1 MKCAPGERSAFRAF
15 HLAVESL
22 VPQVIGDAARTTH
35 GKAPQKDLQDQ
46 HNTGRG
52 RWIQPESPACW
63 DQQDQPSSGFVPA
76 KQFDPGLKSCRAAD
90 HNQRDLKNPSQG
102 LMVPAV
108 SGRVVFL
115 PALTLMLDAEAPA
128 KPTEQNNG
136 LPQAANA
143 EQRRIAAID
152 IGTNSFHLLVAAV
165 DPTLR
170 TFRIIQAEK
179 VTTRLGERDPVT
191 GELTAAAMQRGYET
205 LRQFRDLSASHQVEQ
220 IVTAATSAVREAPNG
235 RDFLQTVL
243 DDLDM
248 EVDLVSGPEEARLI
262 YLGVLSGMPFGDRPH
277 LLLDIGG
284 GSTELIL
291 ADGRDARALT
301 STRVGAV
308 RLQRDFVRDDPM
320 PPKRRAFLQA
330 FIQGSLEP
338 AVDKVRRR
346 IKPGERPVLVAT
358 SGTAMAIGSL
368 AASEEERPPRKLHGY
383 RLTRERLDRVVD
395 RLITMTPAQ
404 RRELAP
410 INDRRAEI
418 IVPGALILQTTMKML
433 GVEDLV
439 LSERALREG
448 LIVDWMLRHGLLEDR
463 FSFQSSIRQRTVI
476 HQVQRFAVNQSR
488 AERVANHAL
497 SLFDATGGVMHDD
510 SGEGRELLW
519 AAAMLHSCGQHINI
533 SAYHKHSWY
542 LIRHGELLGYSEA
555 EHLMVA
561 AIARYH
567 RRSLPKKRH
576 ESWQVLATRENR
588 RCVHQMAILLRLAAA
603 LDRRPEPVISA
614 LRIHAVKGVLHLE
627 LVPDRVNQ
635 NVSLE
640 QWSLE
645 SCSEVVW
652 EAVGVK
658 LRVSVQG

>member
-1 MKCAPGERSAFRAF
+1 MAS
-15 HLAVESL
+15 
-22 VPQVIGDAARTTH
+22 
-35 GKAPQKDLQDQ
+35 
-46 HNTGRG
+46 
-52 RWIQPESPACW
+52 
-63 DQQDQPSSGFVPA
+63 
-76 KQFDPGLKSCRAAD
+76 
-90 HNQRDLKNPSQG
+90 
-102 LMVPAV
+102 AV
-108 SGRVVFL
+108 SGRVDFIA
-115 PALTLMLDAEAPA
+115 ALTLMLDAKAPA
-128 KPTEQNNG
+128 QPTEQNNG
-136 LPQAANA
+136 ASQAVNA
-143 EQRRIAAID
+143 DQRRIAAID

-165 DPTLR
+165 DPKLR

-179 VTTRLGERDPVT
+179 ATTRLGERDPET
-191 GELTAAAMQRGYET
+191 GELTAAAMQRGLET
-205 LRQFRDLSASHQVEQ
+205 LRQFRDLAASHRVEQ

-235 RDFLQTVL
+235 RDFLQTIL
-243 DDLDM
+243 DDLGM

-320 PPKRRAFLQA
+320 PPQRRSFLQA

-346 IKPGERPVLVAT
+346 IKPGETPVLVAT

-383 RLTRERLDRVVD
+383 RVTRQSLNQVVD

-433 GVEDLV
+433 GVEEFV

-448 LIVDWMLRHGLLEDR
+448 LIVDWMLRQGLLEDR

-488 AERVANHAL
+488 AERVASHAL
-497 SLFDATGGVMHDD
+497 SLYDATRGVMHDD

-519 AAAMLHSCGQHINI
+519 AAAMLHTCGQHINI
-533 SAYHKHSWY
+533 SAYHKHTWY

-576 ESWQVLATRENR
+576 ESWQLVATRDNR
-588 RCVHQMAILLRLAAA
+588 RCVHQMALLLRLAAA

-614 LRIHAVKGVLHLE
+614 LRIHAVKGSLDLE
-627 LVPDRVNQ
+627 IVPERVNQ

-645 SCSEVVW
+645 GCAEVVK
-652 EAVGVK
+652 EAVGVN
-658 LRVSVQG
+658 LRVRVQG

>member
-1 MKCAPGERSAFRAF
+1 MAS
-15 HLAVESL
+15 
-22 VPQVIGDAARTTH
+22 
-35 GKAPQKDLQDQ
+35 
-46 HNTGRG
+46 
-52 RWIQPESPACW
+52 
-63 DQQDQPSSGFVPA
+63 
-76 KQFDPGLKSCRAAD
+76 
-90 HNQRDLKNPSQG
+90 
-102 LMVPAV
+102 AV
-108 SGRVVFL
+108 SGRVDFIA
-115 PALTLMLDAEAPA
+115 ALTLMLDAKAPA
-128 KPTEQNNG
+128 QPTEQNNG
-136 LPQAANA
+136 ASQAVNA
-143 EQRRIAAID
+143 DQRRIAAID

-165 DPTLR
+165 DPKLR

-179 VTTRLGERDPVT
+179 ATTRLGERDPET
-191 GELTAAAMQRGYET
+191 GELTAAAMQRGLET
-205 LRQFRDLSASHQVEQ
+205 LRQFRDLAASHRVEQ

-235 RDFLQTVL
+235 RDFLQTIL
-243 DDLDM
+243 DDLGM

-320 PPKRRAFLQA
+320 PPQRRSFLQA

-346 IKPGERPVLVAT
+346 IKPGETPVLVAT

-368 AASEEERPPRKLHGY
+368 AASEEERLPRKLHGY
-383 RLTRERLDRVVD
+383 RVTRQSLNQVVD

-433 GVEDLV
+433 GVEEFV

-448 LIVDWMLRHGLLEDR
+448 LIVDWMLRQGLLEDR
-463 FSFQSSIRQRTVI
+463 FSFQSSIRQRTVL

-488 AERVANHAL
+488 AERVASHAL
-497 SLFDATGGVMHDD
+497 SLYDATRGVMHDD

-519 AAAMLHSCGQHINI
+519 AAAMLHTCGQHINI
-533 SAYHKHSWY
+533 SAYHKHTWY

-576 ESWQVLATRENR
+576 ESWQLVATRDNR
-588 RCVHQMAILLRLAAA
+588 RCVHQMALLLRLAAA

-614 LRIHAVKGVLHLE
+614 LRIHAVKGSLDLE
-627 LVPDRVNQ
+627 IVPERVNQ

-645 SCSEVVW
+645 GCAEVVK
-652 EAVGVK
+652 EAVGVN
-658 LRVSVQG
+658 LRVRVQG

>member
-1 MKCAPGERSAFRAF
+1 MAS
-15 HLAVESL
+15 
-22 VPQVIGDAARTTH
+22 
-35 GKAPQKDLQDQ
+35 
-46 HNTGRG
+46 
-52 RWIQPESPACW
+52 
-63 DQQDQPSSGFVPA
+63 
-76 KQFDPGLKSCRAAD
+76 
-90 HNQRDLKNPSQG
+90 
-102 LMVPAV
+102 AV
-108 SGRVVFL
+108 SVRVDFIA
-115 PALTLMLDAEAPA
+115 ALTLMLDAKAPA
-128 KPTEQNNG
+128 QPTEQTNG
-136 LPQAANA
+136 VSQAVNA
-143 EQRRIAAID
+143 DLRRIAAID

-165 DPTLR
+165 DPKLR

-179 VTTRLGERDPVT
+179 ATTRLGERDPET
-191 GELTAAAMQRGYET
+191 GELTAAAMQRGLET
-205 LRQFRDLSASHQVEQ
+205 LRQFRDLAASHRVEQ

-235 RDFLQTVL
+235 RDFLQTIL
-243 DDLDM
+243 DDLGM

-320 PPKRRAFLQA
+320 PPQRRSFLQA

-346 IKPGERPVLVAT
+346 IKPGETPVLVAT

-368 AASEEERPPRKLHGY
+368 AASEEARPPRKLHGY
-383 RLTRERLDRVVD
+383 CVTRQSLNQVVD

-433 GVEDLV
+433 GVEEFV

-448 LIVDWMLRHGLLEDR
+448 LIVDWMLRQGLLEDR
-463 FSFQSSIRQRTVI
+463 FSFQSSIRQRTVL

-488 AERVANHAL
+488 AERVASHAL
-497 SLFDATGGVMHDD
+497 SLYDATRGVMHDD

-519 AAAMLHSCGQHINI
+519 AAAMLHTCGQHINI
-533 SAYHKHSWY
+533 SAYHKHTWY

-576 ESWQVLATRENR
+576 ESWQLVATRDNR
-588 RCVHQMAILLRLAAA
+588 RCVHQMALLLRLAAA

-614 LRIHAVKGVLHLE
+614 LRIHAVKGILDLE
-627 LVPDRVNQ
+627 IVPERVNQ

-645 SCSEVVW
+645 GCAEVVK
-652 EAVGVK
+652 EAVGVN
-658 LRVSVQG
+658 LRVRVQG

>member
-1 MKCAPGERSAFRAF
+1 MAS
-15 HLAVESL
+15 
-22 VPQVIGDAARTTH
+22 
-35 GKAPQKDLQDQ
+35 
-46 HNTGRG
+46 
-52 RWIQPESPACW
+52 
-63 DQQDQPSSGFVPA
+63 
-76 KQFDPGLKSCRAAD
+76 
-90 HNQRDLKNPSQG
+90 
-102 LMVPAV
+102 AV
-108 SGRVVFL
+108 SGRVDSIA
-115 PALTLMLDAEAPA
+115 ALTLMLDAKAPA
-128 KPTEQNNG
+128 QPTEQNNG
-136 LPQAANA
+136 ASQAVNA
-143 EQRRIAAID
+143 DLRRIAAID

-165 DPTLR
+165 DPKLR

-179 VTTRLGERDPVT
+179 ATTRLGERDPET
-191 GELTAAAMQRGYET
+191 GELTEAAMQRGLET
-205 LRQFRDLSASHQVEQ
+205 LRQFRDLAASHRVEQ

-235 RDFLQTVL
+235 RDFLQTIL
-243 DDLDM
+243 DDLGM

-320 PPKRRAFLQA
+320 PPQRRSFLQA

-346 IKPGERPVLVAT
+346 IKPGETPVLVAT

-383 RLTRERLDRVVD
+383 RVTRQSLNQVVD

-433 GVEDLV
+433 GVEEFV

-448 LIVDWMLRHGLLEDR
+448 LIVDWMLRQGLLEDR
-463 FSFQSSIRQRTVI
+463 FSFQSSIRQRTVL

-488 AERVANHAL
+488 AERVASHAL
-497 SLFDATGGVMHDD
+497 SLYDATRGVMHDD

-519 AAAMLHSCGQHINI
+519 AAAMLHTCGQHINI
-533 SAYHKHSWY
+533 SAYHKHTWY

-576 ESWQVLATRENR
+576 ESWQLVATRDNR
-588 RCVHQMAILLRLAAA
+588 RCVHQMALLLRLAAA

-614 LRIHAVKGVLHLE
+614 LRIHAVKGSLDLE
-627 LVPDRVNQ
+627 IVPERVNQ

-645 SCSEVVW
+645 GCAEVVK
-652 EAVGVK
+652 EAVGVN
-658 LRVSVQG
+658 LRVRVQG

>member
-1 MKCAPGERSAFRAF
+1 MAS
-15 HLAVESL
+15 
-22 VPQVIGDAARTTH
+22 
-35 GKAPQKDLQDQ
+35 
-46 HNTGRG
+46 
-52 RWIQPESPACW
+52 
-63 DQQDQPSSGFVPA
+63 
-76 KQFDPGLKSCRAAD
+76 
-90 HNQRDLKNPSQG
+90 
-102 LMVPAV
+102 AV
-108 SGRVVFL
+108 SGRVDFIA
-115 PALTLMLDAEAPA
+115 ALTLMLDAKAPA
-128 KPTEQNNG
+128 QPTEQNNG
-136 LPQAANA
+136 ASQAVNA
-143 EQRRIAAID
+143 DQRRIAAID

-165 DPTLR
+165 DPKLR

-179 VTTRLGERDPVT
+179 ATTRLGERDPET
-191 GELTAAAMQRGYET
+191 GELTEAAMQRGLET
-205 LRQFRDLSASHQVEQ
+205 LRQFRDLAASHRVEQ

-235 RDFLQTVL
+235 RDFLQTIL
-243 DDLDM
+243 DDLGM

-320 PPKRRAFLQA
+320 PPQRRSFLQA

-346 IKPGERPVLVAT
+346 IKPGETPVLVAT

-383 RLTRERLDRVVD
+383 CVTRQSLNQVVD

-404 RRELAP
+404 RRDLAP

-433 GVEDLV
+433 GVGEFV

-448 LIVDWMLRHGLLEDR
+448 LIVDWMLRQGLLEDR
-463 FSFQSSIRQRTVI
+463 FSFQSSIRQRTVL

-488 AERVANHAL
+488 AERVASHAL
-497 SLFDATGGVMHDD
+497 SLYDATRGVMHDD

-519 AAAMLHSCGQHINI
+519 AAAMLHTCGQHINI
-533 SAYHKHSWY
+533 SAYHKHTWY

-576 ESWQVLATRENR
+576 ESWQLVATRDNR
-588 RCVHQMAILLRLAAA
+588 RCVHQMALLLRLAAA

-614 LRIHAVKGVLHLE
+614 LRIHAVKGSLDLE
-627 LVPDRVNQ
+627 IVPERVNQ

-645 SCSEVVW
+645 GCAEVVK
-652 EAVGVK
+652 EAVGVN
-658 LRVSVQG
+658 LRVRVQG

>member
-1 MKCAPGERSAFRAF
+1 MAS
-15 HLAVESL
+15 
-22 VPQVIGDAARTTH
+22 
-35 GKAPQKDLQDQ
+35 
-46 HNTGRG
+46 
-52 RWIQPESPACW
+52 
-63 DQQDQPSSGFVPA
+63 
-76 KQFDPGLKSCRAAD
+76 
-90 HNQRDLKNPSQG
+90 
-102 LMVPAV
+102 AV
-108 SGRVVFL
+108 SGRVDSIA
-115 PALTLMLDAEAPA
+115 ALTLMLDAKAPA
-128 KPTEQNNG
+128 QPTEQNNG
-136 LPQAANA
+136 ASQAVNA
-143 EQRRIAAID
+143 DQRRIAAID

-165 DPTLR
+165 DPKLR

-179 VTTRLGERDPVT
+179 ATTRLGERDPET
-191 GELTAAAMQRGYET
+191 GELTAAAMQRGLET
-205 LRQFRDLSASHQVEQ
+205 LRQFRDLAASHRVEQ

-235 RDFLQTVL
+235 RDFLQTIL
-243 DDLDM
+243 DDLGM

-320 PPKRRAFLQA
+320 PPQRRTFLQA

-346 IKPGERPVLVAT
+346 IKPGETPVLVAT

-383 RLTRERLDRVVD
+383 RVTLQRLNKVVD

-433 GVEDLV
+433 GVEEFV

-448 LIVDWMLRHGLLEDR
+448 LIVDWMLRQGLLEDR
-463 FSFQSSIRQRTVI
+463 FSFQSSIRQRTVM
-476 HQVQRFAVNQSR
+476 HQLQRFAVNQSR
-488 AERVANHAL
+488 AERVASHAL
-497 SLFDATGGVMHDD
+497 SLYDATRGVMHDD

-519 AAAMLHSCGQHINI
+519 AAAMLHTCGQHINI
-533 SAYHKHSWY
+533 SAYHKHTWY

-576 ESWQVLATRENR
+576 ESWQLVATRDNR
-588 RCVHQMAILLRLAAA
+588 RCVHQMALLLRLAAA

-614 LRIHAVKGVLHLE
+614 LRIHAVKGSLDLE
-627 LVPDRVNQ
+627 IVPERVNQ

-645 SCSEVVW
+645 GCAEVVK
-652 EAVGVK
+652 EAVGVN
-658 LRVSVQG
+658 LRVRVQG

>member
-1 MKCAPGERSAFRAF
+1 MTS
-15 HLAVESL
+15 
-22 VPQVIGDAARTTH
+22 
-35 GKAPQKDLQDQ
+35 
-46 HNTGRG
+46 
-52 RWIQPESPACW
+52 
-63 DQQDQPSSGFVPA
+63 
-76 KQFDPGLKSCRAAD
+76 
-90 HNQRDLKNPSQG
+90 
-102 LMVPAV
+102 AV
-108 SGRVVFL
+108 SVRVDFIA
-115 PALTLMLDAEAPA
+115 ALTLMLDAKAPA
-128 KPTEQNNG
+128 QPTEQNNG
-136 LPQAANA
+136 ASQAVNA
-143 EQRRIAAID
+143 DQRRIAAID

-165 DPTLR
+165 DPKLR

-179 VTTRLGERDPVT
+179 ATTRLGERDPET
-191 GELTAAAMQRGYET
+191 GELTAAAMQRGLET
-205 LRQFRDLSASHQVEQ
+205 LRQFRDLAASHRVEQ

-235 RDFLQTVL
+235 RDFLQTIL
-243 DDLDM
+243 DDLGM

-320 PPKRRAFLQA
+320 PPQRRSFLQA

-346 IKPGERPVLVAT
+346 IKPGETPVLVAT

-383 RLTRERLDRVVD
+383 CVTRQSLNQVVD
-395 RLITMTPAQ
+395 RLITMTPEQ

-433 GVEDLV
+433 GVEEFL

-448 LIVDWMLRHGLLEDR
+448 LIVDWMLRQGLLEDR
-463 FSFQSSIRQRTVI
+463 FSFQSSIRQRTVL

-488 AERVANHAL
+488 AERVASHAL
-497 SLFDATGGVMHDD
+497 SLYDATRGVMHDD

-519 AAAMLHSCGQHINI
+519 AAAMLHTCGQHINI
-533 SAYHKHSWY
+533 SAYHKHTWY

-576 ESWQVLATRENR
+576 ESWQLVATRDNR
-588 RCVHQMAILLRLAAA
+588 RCVHQMALLLRLAAA

-614 LRIHAVKGVLHLE
+614 LRIHAVKGSLDLE
-627 LVPDRVNQ
+627 IVPERVNQ

-645 SCSEVVW
+645 GCAEVVK
-652 EAVGVK
+652 EAVGVN
-658 LRVSVQG
+658 LRVRVQG

>member
-1 MKCAPGERSAFRAF
+1 MAS
-15 HLAVESL
+15 
-22 VPQVIGDAARTTH
+22 
-35 GKAPQKDLQDQ
+35 
-46 HNTGRG
+46 
-52 RWIQPESPACW
+52 
-63 DQQDQPSSGFVPA
+63 
-76 KQFDPGLKSCRAAD
+76 
-90 HNQRDLKNPSQG
+90 
-102 LMVPAV
+102 AV
-108 SGRVVFL
+108 SGRVDFIA
-115 PALTLMLDAEAPA
+115 ALTLMLDAKAPA
-128 KPTEQNNG
+128 QPTEQNNG
-136 LPQAANA
+136 ASQAVNA
-143 EQRRIAAID
+143 DQRRIAAID

-165 DPTLR
+165 DPKLR

-179 VTTRLGERDPVT
+179 ATTRLGERDPET
-191 GELTAAAMQRGYET
+191 GELTEAAMQRGLET
-205 LRQFRDLSASHQVEQ
+205 LRQFRDLAASHRVEQ

-235 RDFLQTVL
+235 RDFLQTIL
-243 DDLDM
+243 DDLGM

-320 PPKRRAFLQA
+320 PPQRRSFLQA

-346 IKPGERPVLVAT
+346 IKPGETPVLVAT

-383 RLTRERLDRVVD
+383 RVTRQSLNQVVD

-433 GVEDLV
+433 GVEEFV

-448 LIVDWMLRHGLLEDR
+448 LIVDWMLRQGLLEDR

-488 AERVANHAL
+488 AERVASHAL
-497 SLFDATGGVMHDD
+497 SLYDATRGVMHDD

-533 SAYHKHSWY
+533 SAYHKHTWY

-576 ESWQVLATRENR
+576 ESWQLVATRDNR
-588 RCVHQMAILLRLAAA
+588 RCVHQMALLLRLAAA

-614 LRIHAVKGVLHLE
+614 LRIHAVKGSLDLE
-627 LVPDRVNQ
+627 IVPERVNQ

-645 SCSEVVW
+645 GCAEVVK
-652 EAVGVK
+652 EAVGVN
-658 LRVSVQG
+658 LRVRVQG

>member
-1 MKCAPGERSAFRAF
+1 MAS
-15 HLAVESL
+15 
-22 VPQVIGDAARTTH
+22 
-35 GKAPQKDLQDQ
+35 
-46 HNTGRG
+46 
-52 RWIQPESPACW
+52 
-63 DQQDQPSSGFVPA
+63 
-76 KQFDPGLKSCRAAD
+76 
-90 HNQRDLKNPSQG
+90 
-102 LMVPAV
+102 AV
-108 SGRVVFL
+108 SVRVDFIA
-115 PALTLMLDAEAPA
+115 ALTLMLDAKAPA
-128 KPTEQNNG
+128 QPTEQNNG
-136 LPQAANA
+136 VSQAVNA
-143 EQRRIAAID
+143 DLRRIAAID

-165 DPTLR
+165 DPKLR

-179 VTTRLGERDPVT
+179 ATTRLGERDPET
-191 GELTAAAMQRGYET
+191 GELTEAAMQRGLET
-205 LRQFRDLSASHQVEQ
+205 LRQFRDLAASHRVEQ

-235 RDFLQTVL
+235 RDFLQTIL
-243 DDLDM
+243 DDLGM

-320 PPKRRAFLQA
+320 PPQRRSFLQA

-346 IKPGERPVLVAT
+346 IKPGETPVLVAT

-383 RLTRERLDRVVD
+383 CVTRQSLNQVVD

-433 GVEDLV
+433 GVEEFV

-448 LIVDWMLRHGLLEDR
+448 LIVDWMLRQGLLEDR
-463 FSFQSSIRQRTVI
+463 FSFQSSIRQRTVL

-488 AERVANHAL
+488 AERVASHAL
-497 SLFDATGGVMHDD
+497 SLYDATRGVMHDD

-519 AAAMLHSCGQHINI
+519 AAAMLHTCGQHINI
-533 SAYHKHSWY
+533 SAYHKHTWY

-576 ESWQVLATRENR
+576 ESWQLVATRDNR
-588 RCVHQMAILLRLAAA
+588 RCVHQMALLLRLAAA

-614 LRIHAVKGVLHLE
+614 LRIHAVKGSLDLE
-627 LVPDRVNQ
+627 IVPERVNQ

-645 SCSEVVW
+645 GCAEVVK
-652 EAVGVK
+652 EAVGVN
-658 LRVSVQG
+658 LRVRVQG

>member
-1 MKCAPGERSAFRAF
+1 MAS
-15 HLAVESL
+15 
-22 VPQVIGDAARTTH
+22 
-35 GKAPQKDLQDQ
+35 
-46 HNTGRG
+46 
-52 RWIQPESPACW
+52 
-63 DQQDQPSSGFVPA
+63 
-76 KQFDPGLKSCRAAD
+76 
-90 HNQRDLKNPSQG
+90 
-102 LMVPAV
+102 AV
-108 SGRVVFL
+108 SGRVDFIA
-115 PALTLMLDAEAPA
+115 ALTLMLDAKAPA
-128 KPTEQNNG
+128 QPTEQNNS
-136 LPQAANA
+136 ASHAVNA
-143 EQRRIAAID
+143 DQRPIAAID

-165 DPTLR
+165 DPKLR

-179 VTTRLGERDPVT
+179 ATTRLGERDPET
-191 GELTAAAMQRGYET
+191 GELTAAAMQRGLET
-205 LRQFRDLSASHQVEQ
+205 LRQFRDLAASHRVEQ

-235 RDFLQTVL
+235 RDFLQTIL
-243 DDLDM
+243 DELGM

-320 PPKRRAFLQA
+320 PPQRRSFLQA

-338 AVDKVRRR
+338 SVDKVRRR
-346 IKPGERPVLVAT
+346 IKPGETPVLVAT

-383 RLTRERLDRVVD
+383 RVTRQSLNQVVD

-433 GVEDLV
+433 GVEEFV

-448 LIVDWMLRHGLLEDR
+448 LIVDWMLRQGLLEDR
-463 FSFQSSIRQRTVI
+463 FSFQSSIRQRTVL
-476 HQVQRFAVNQSR
+476 HQVQRFAVNQIR
-488 AERVANHAL
+488 AERVASHAL
-497 SLFDATGGVMHDD
+497 SLYDATRGVMHDD

-519 AAAMLHSCGQHINI
+519 AAAMLHTCGQHINI
-533 SAYHKHSWY
+533 SAYHKHTWY

-576 ESWQVLATRENR
+576 ESWQLVATRDNR
-588 RCVHQMAILLRLAAA
+588 RCVHQMALLLRLAAA

-614 LRIHAVKGVLHLE
+614 LRIHAVKGSLDLE
-627 LVPDRVNQ
+627 IVPERVNQ

-645 SCSEVVW
+645 GCAEVVK
-652 EAVGVK
+652 EAVGVN
-658 LRVSVQG
+658 LRVRVQG

>member
-1 MKCAPGERSAFRAF
+1 
-15 HLAVESL
+15 
-22 VPQVIGDAARTTH
+22 
-35 GKAPQKDLQDQ
+35 
-46 HNTGRG
+46 
-52 RWIQPESPACW
+52 
-63 DQQDQPSSGFVPA
+63 
-76 KQFDPGLKSCRAAD
+76 
-90 HNQRDLKNPSQG
+90 
-102 LMVPAV
+102 
-108 SGRVVFL
+108 
-115 PALTLMLDAEAPA
+115 MLDAKAPA
-128 KPTEQNNG
+128 QPTEQNNG
-136 LPQAANA
+136 ASQAVNA
-143 EQRRIAAID
+143 DQRRIAAID

-165 DPTLR
+165 DPKLR

-179 VTTRLGERDPVT
+179 ATTRLGERDPET
-191 GELTAAAMQRGYET
+191 GELTAAAMQRGLET
-205 LRQFRDLSASHQVEQ
+205 LRQFRDLAASHRVEQ

-235 RDFLQTVL
+235 RDFLQTIL
-243 DDLDM
+243 DDLGM

-320 PPKRRAFLQA
+320 PPQRRSFLQA

-346 IKPGERPVLVAT
+346 IKPGETPVLVAT

-383 RLTRERLDRVVD
+383 RVTRQSLNQVVD
-395 RLITMTPAQ
+395 RLITMTHAQ

-433 GVEDLV
+433 GVGEFV

-448 LIVDWMLRHGLLEDR
+448 LIVDWMLRQGLLEDR
-463 FSFQSSIRQRTVI
+463 FSFQSSIRQRTVL

-488 AERVANHAL
+488 AERVASHAL
-497 SLFDATGGVMHDD
+497 SLYDATRGVMHDD

-519 AAAMLHSCGQHINI
+519 AAAMLHTCGQHINI
-533 SAYHKHSWY
+533 SAYHKHTWY

-576 ESWQVLATRENR
+576 ESWQLVATRDNR
-588 RCVHQMAILLRLAAA
+588 RCVHQMALLLRLAAA

-614 LRIHAVKGVLHLE
+614 LRIHAVKGSLDLE
-627 LVPDRVNQ
+627 IVPERVNQ

-645 SCSEVVW
+645 GCAEVVK
-652 EAVGVK
+652 EAVGVN
-658 LRVSVQG
+658 LRVRVQC

>member
-1 MKCAPGERSAFRAF
+1 
-15 HLAVESL
+15 
-22 VPQVIGDAARTTH
+22 
-35 GKAPQKDLQDQ
+35 
-46 HNTGRG
+46 
-52 RWIQPESPACW
+52 
-63 DQQDQPSSGFVPA
+63 
-76 KQFDPGLKSCRAAD
+76 
-90 HNQRDLKNPSQG
+90 
-102 LMVPAV
+102 
-108 SGRVVFL
+108 
-115 PALTLMLDAEAPA
+115 MLDAKAPA
-128 KPTEQNNG
+128 QPTEQNNG
-136 LPQAANA
+136 ASQAVNA
-143 EQRRIAAID
+143 DQRRIAAID

-165 DPTLR
+165 DPKLR

-179 VTTRLGERDPVT
+179 ATTRLGERDPET
-191 GELTAAAMQRGYET
+191 GELTAAAMQRGLET
-205 LRQFRDLSASHQVEQ
+205 LRQFRDLAASHRVEQ

-235 RDFLQTVL
+235 RDFLQTIL
-243 DDLDM
+243 DDLGM

-320 PPKRRAFLQA
+320 PPQRRSFLQA

-346 IKPGERPVLVAT
+346 IKPGETPVLVAT

-383 RLTRERLDRVVD
+383 RVTRQRLDNVVD
-395 RLITMTPAQ
+395 HLIKMTPAQ

-433 GVEDLV
+433 GVEEFV

-448 LIVDWMLRHGLLEDR
+448 LIVDWMLRQGLLEDR
-463 FSFQSSIRQRTVI
+463 FSFQSSIRQRTVL

-488 AERVANHAL
+488 AERVASHAL
-497 SLFDATGGVMHDD
+497 SLYDATRGVMHDD

-519 AAAMLHSCGQHINI
+519 AAAMLHTCGQHINI
-533 SAYHKHSWY
+533 SAYHKHTWY

-576 ESWQVLATRENR
+576 ESWQLVATRDNR
-588 RCVHQMAILLRLAAA
+588 RCVHQMALLLRLAAA

-614 LRIHAVKGVLHLE
+614 LRIHAVKGTLDLE
-627 LVPDRVNQ
+627 IVPERVNQ

-645 SCSEVVW
+645 GCAEVVK
-652 EAVGVK
+652 EAVGVN
-658 LRVSVQG
+658 LRVRVQG

>member
-1 MKCAPGERSAFRAF
+1 MAS
-15 HLAVESL
+15 
-22 VPQVIGDAARTTH
+22 
-35 GKAPQKDLQDQ
+35 
-46 HNTGRG
+46 
-52 RWIQPESPACW
+52 
-63 DQQDQPSSGFVPA
+63 
-76 KQFDPGLKSCRAAD
+76 
-90 HNQRDLKNPSQG
+90 
-102 LMVPAV
+102 AV
-108 SGRVVFL
+108 SVRVDFIA
-115 PALTLMLDAEAPA
+115 ALTLMLDAKAPA
-128 KPTEQNNG
+128 QPTEQNNG
-136 LPQAANA
+136 ASQAVNA
-143 EQRRIAAID
+143 DQRRIAAID

-165 DPTLR
+165 DPKLR

-179 VTTRLGERDPVT
+179 ATTRLGERDPET
-191 GELTAAAMQRGYET
+191 GELTAAAMQRGLET
-205 LRQFRDLSASHQVEQ
+205 LRQFRDLAASHRVEQ

-235 RDFLQTVL
+235 RDFLQTIL
-243 DDLDM
+243 DDLGM

-320 PPKRRAFLQA
+320 PPQRRSFLQA

-346 IKPGERPVLVAT
+346 IKPGETPVLVAT

-383 RLTRERLDRVVD
+383 RVTRQSLNQVVD

-433 GVEDLV
+433 GVEEFV

-448 LIVDWMLRHGLLEDR
+448 LIVDWMLRQGLLEDR
-463 FSFQSSIRQRTVI
+463 FSFQSSIRQRTVL
-476 HQVQRFAVNQSR
+476 HQMQRFAVNQSR
-488 AERVANHAL
+488 AERVASHAL
-497 SLFDATGGVMHDD
+497 SLYDATRGVMHDD

-519 AAAMLHSCGQHINI
+519 AAAMLHTCGQHINI
-533 SAYHKHSWY
+533 SAYHKHTWY

-576 ESWQVLATRENR
+576 ESWQLVATRDNR
-588 RCVHQMAILLRLAAA
+588 RCVHQMALLLRLAAA

-614 LRIHAVKGVLHLE
+614 LRIHAVKGSLDLE
-627 LVPDRVNQ
+627 IVPERVNQ

-645 SCSEVVW
+645 GCAEVVK
-652 EAVGVK
+652 EAVGVN
-658 LRVSVQG
+658 LRVRVQG

>member
-1 MKCAPGERSAFRAF
+1 MAS
-15 HLAVESL
+15 
-22 VPQVIGDAARTTH
+22 
-35 GKAPQKDLQDQ
+35 
-46 HNTGRG
+46 
-52 RWIQPESPACW
+52 
-63 DQQDQPSSGFVPA
+63 
-76 KQFDPGLKSCRAAD
+76 
-90 HNQRDLKNPSQG
+90 
-102 LMVPAV
+102 AV
-108 SGRVVFL
+108 SGRVDFIA
-115 PALTLMLDAEAPA
+115 ALTLMLDAKAPA
-128 KPTEQNNG
+128 QPTEQNNG
-136 LPQAANA
+136 ASQAVNA
-143 EQRRIAAID
+143 DQRRIAAID

-165 DPTLR
+165 DPKLR

-179 VTTRLGERDPVT
+179 ATTRLGDRDPET
-191 GELTAAAMQRGYET
+191 GELTAAAMQRGLET
-205 LRQFRDLSASHQVEQ
+205 LRQFRDLAASHRVEQ

-235 RDFLQTVL
+235 RDFLQTIL
-243 DDLDM
+243 DDLGM

-320 PPKRRAFLQA
+320 PPQRRSFLQA

-346 IKPGERPVLVAT
+346 IKPGETPVLVAT

-383 RLTRERLDRVVD
+383 RVTRQSLNQVVD

-433 GVEDLV
+433 GVEEFV

-448 LIVDWMLRHGLLEDR
+448 LIVDWMLRQGLLEDR
-463 FSFQSSIRQRTVI
+463 FSFQSSIRQRTVL

-488 AERVANHAL
+488 AERVASHAL
-497 SLFDATGGVMHDD
+497 SLYDATRGVMHDD

-519 AAAMLHSCGQHINI
+519 AAAMLHTCGQHINI
-533 SAYHKHSWY
+533 SAYHKHTWY

-576 ESWQVLATRENR
+576 ESWQLVATRDNR
-588 RCVHQMAILLRLAAA
+588 RCVHQMALLLRLAAA

-614 LRIHAVKGVLHLE
+614 LRIHAVKGSLDLE
-627 LVPDRVNQ
+627 IVPERVNQ

-645 SCSEVVW
+645 GCAEVVK
-652 EAVGVK
+652 EAVGVN
-658 LRVSVQG
+658 LRVRVQG